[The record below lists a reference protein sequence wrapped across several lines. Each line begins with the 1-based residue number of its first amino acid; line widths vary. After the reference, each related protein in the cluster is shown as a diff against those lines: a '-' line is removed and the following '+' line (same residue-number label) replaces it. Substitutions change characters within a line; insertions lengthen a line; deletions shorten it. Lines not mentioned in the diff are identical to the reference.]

1 MRQKQYIVMAILTV
15 LYTAGGLFAMPKPAK
30 ANASHKDTADMRWWK
45 HDRFGMFVHWGLYS
59 VAAGYWNGKPISG
72 QSAMVESTA
81 HVPRAQWAKL
91 AGHFD
96 PIEFNATKWVKLA
109 KAAGMKY
116 LVFTCKH
123 HGGFSMFR
131 TSATPY
137 NIVDA
142 TPWHKDPCALLA
154 KACREQGIRFCAYY
168 SIMDWHTP
176 YQTTLDYNPL
186 HPTYTFQ
193 NMIFVPG
200 GAKHYIHYMEK
211 QLREIIT
218 QYHPSLLWFD
228 DPTVRPWKR
237 QYAKDV
243 FDFVRHLDPAII
255 LDDRL
260 DKFLPFKGYGD
271 YQTPEGYIP
280 AQGLPGAWETCMTI
294 TDTWGYKR
302 QRADNRC
309 KSVRT
314 LVRGLIKCA
323 SGGGN
328 FLLDVGP
335 NAKGVIPQPQVNRL
349 LAVGKWLKVNG
360 EAIYGTHRSPF
371 KTVLPFGYA
380 TTKPGLIYLEVTHWP
395 RNGKLLIPMHNR
407 IERAYL
413 LTDPAKELM
422 TSTSKKG
429 QIVHVP
435 TPMPDPIAEVVVL
448 KIHSQAVPAGQ

>member
-1 MRQKQYIVMAILTV
+1 MRQKQYIAIGILTAILAT
-15 LYTAGGLFAMPKPAK
+15 GGLFGLPRQ
-30 ANASHKDTADMRWWK
+30 ANAQSSHNDTADMSWWK
-45 HDRFGMFVHWGLYS
+45 HDRFGMFIHWGLYS
-59 VAAGYWNGKPISG
+59 VAAGYWNGKPING

-81 HVPRAQWAKL
+81 HVPRAQWARL
-91 AGHFD
+91 ASQFN
-96 PIEFNATKWVKLA
+96 PTEFNADKWVSLA

-116 LVFTCKH
+116 LIFTCKH

-142 TPWHKDPCALLA
+142 TPWHKDPCGLLA
-154 KACREQGIRFCAYY
+154 KACRRQGIRFCAYY

-176 YQTTLDYNPL
+176 YQTTVDYNPL
-186 HPTYTFQ
+186 HPTYTFH

-200 GAKHYIHYMEK
+200 GEKPYIHYMEK

-228 DPTVRPWKR
+228 DPTVKPWKL
-237 QYAKDV
+237 QDAKDV
-243 FDFVRHLDPAII
+243 FDFVRHLDPTII

-260 DKFLPFKGYGD
+260 DRYLKFKGYGD

-280 AQGLPGAWETCMTI
+280 KRGLPGSWETCMTM

-309 KSVRT
+309 KSVRI

-335 NAKGVIPQPQVNRL
+335 NAKGAIPQPQVDRL
-349 LAVGKWLKVNG
+349 LAIGKWLKVNG
-360 EAIYGTHRSPF
+360 DAIYGTHRSPF
-371 KTVLPFGYA
+371 KTALPFGYA
-380 TTKPGLIYLEVTHWP
+380 TVKPGYIYLEVTHWP
-395 RNGKLLIPMHNR
+395 QNGTILVPMQNR
-407 IERAYL
+407 INRAYL
-413 LTDPAKELM
+413 LADPATELA
-422 TSTSKKG
+422 TSASSKG

-435 TPMPDPIAEVVVL
+435 TQMPDPIADVVVL
-448 KIHSQAVPAGQ
+448 KIHGRVIAAGQ